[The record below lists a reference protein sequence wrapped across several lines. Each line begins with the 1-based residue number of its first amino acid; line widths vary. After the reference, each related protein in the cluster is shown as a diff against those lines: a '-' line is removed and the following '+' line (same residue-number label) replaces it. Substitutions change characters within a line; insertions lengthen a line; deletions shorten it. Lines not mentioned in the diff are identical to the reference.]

1 MLSVL
6 RRLLAE
12 AGLKELNLSIAESAF
27 IRSQDYAG
35 ISFIKKWNGIT
46 NENLRKASIATYF
59 KQFDEAEK
67 LYFESDRRYI
77 IIII

>member
-1 MLSVL
+1 M
-6 RRLLAE
+6 
-12 AGLKELNLSIAESAF
+12 AESAF

-35 ISFIKKWNGIT
+35 ISFIKKWYGIS

-67 LYFESDRRYI
+67 LYFESDRRLHILSIAI
-77 IIII
+77 IAN